1 MTEATII
8 CPGCKAEI
16 KLTESLA
23 APLIE
28 VTRKRFEVLL
38 ADKEKE
44 VAAREA
50 AVRSQQ
56 TAIELTK
63 ASLEDQLE
71 ERLAIE
77 RQKIAVEEGNKAKLL
92 AAADLNQKTQELA
105 DLQEVLK
112 SRDAKLAVAQKAEA
126 ELVRKQ
132 RELEDARRELDL
144 TVEKKIQD
152 SLASVQGGQTGS
164 GRCPEAQLP
173 GEGSASRSAAGSAGK
188 RRGGVEGATD
198 RARAE

>member
-152 SLASVQGGQTGS
+152 FSCECA
-164 GRCPEAQLP
+164 RRPN
-173 GEGSASRSAAGSAGK
+173 RK
-188 RRGGVEGATD
+188 RKMS
-198 RARAE
+198 